1 MLGREVSLAVFSL
14 VDCGPIFRQT
24 FPSAAE
30 FVGVKLIVFN
40 MEQTLFVVLVV
51 SANGN
56 QFPVLPNRKVKKACL
71 FLNVKIAA
79 CFKRFFVCYLF
90 GPGMMVKNQEEGNTA
105 DNKCGRGRRTTTT
118 TTTTEQEKRK
128 REKMRSKLY
137 S

>member
-56 QFPVLPNRKVKKACL
+56 QFPVLPDRKAKKACL

-79 CFKRFFVCYLF
+79 FLKFCFCCLVPVLWSKTKTKIIKLIIN
-90 GPGMMVKNQEEGNTA
+90 GEE
-105 DNKCGRGRRTTTT
+105 
-118 TTTTEQEKRK
+118 EE
-128 REKMRSKLY
+128 
-137 S
+137 